1 MKPRAKVTS
10 ILTKVLAILSILLL
24 AGCVST
30 KQKFQDD
37 MMAQGVKP
45 LTASE
50 VKALFSNATDSH
62 GTSKHEAKVYYSA
75 DGKIQGKV
83 KGSWGEDS
91 DEGEWRVSEDG
102 LLCTKYLGKWSKFGE
117 NCASVYPG
125 KADSEYTLIQVSGS
139 KSKNYPDGIIP
150 IKVTPGM

>member
-75 DGKIQGKV
+75 DGKLQGHV
-83 KGSWGEDS
+83 KASWGEDS
-91 DEGEWRVSEDG
+91 DSGEWRVSEDG
-102 LLCTKYLGKWSKFGE
+102 LLCTKYRKWGKGGE

-125 KADSEYTLIQVSGS
+125 KADGEYTLILGSGA
-139 KSKNYPDGIIP
+139 KSKNYPDGIVP